1 MFGGPWKVPN
11 LMANGGTFCLVA
23 NGRSNVWWPLEGE
36 GKTSFSPFSFPPPT
50 NFTSTFF
57 PLILKFYF
65 NMVLDRYFTF
75 LFPFP

>member
-36 GKTSFSPFSFPPPT
+36 GKTSFSPFSFPPP
-50 NFTSTFF
+50 N
-57 PLILKFYF
+57 KFYF
-65 NMVLDRYFTF
+65 NLFLIDFKVL
-75 LFPFP
+75 L